1 MNEYPPDA
9 VPVVRVTVAVPRHDF
24 FLTATPAAEVYAVPY
39 VPAPHPGTPLAP
51 HGTADGGHPSA
62 SPAPTE
68 LERQALAW
76 DAARERARAVA
87 RTIER
92 EVGGHPDV
100 RTVWADGDTVHV
112 LLRLEPPFTRRPGW
126 CAYFGITASAECT
139 APHILAGEGSRDG
152 VRVTAAVQPAGPAA
166 VPGPAD
172 AGRPRPGAE
181 GTPGATRP
189 WVAEAPGRPAS
200 AAPGSLGGHEHHS
213 AGLGSLGVHEHIV
226 GRGGFGGLE
235 PPAGDFAGHGHPVGR
250 EEADDHEPP
259 AGRQEFGGHE
269 HPVGREDFGDHEHPA
284 EREDFLDHEH
294 PAERQDFGGR
304 AHPAPQGGFG
314 GSEDLDDDGTR
325 PDGQGDPAGPVF
337 REREHQ
343 DAYDPGLRDQEHQD
357 GTAPADDVD
366 PDGTGAGGR
375 PDRGAAGLGPWTELA
390 ASGVLPLAHLAGTG
404 HDEPD
409 DTGAGARP
417 DQSPWAGPEGQAG
430 PDDPASPRPAG
441 VMRPFL
447 LGGTAYDLALPYRDV
462 HGETWYFQ
470 GQRSFD
476 GMPLMSLDGRPERCS
491 LAHVAEYAGPLTPV
505 SEPVPEPAPDE
516 GDR

>member
-1 MNEYPPDA
+1 MQAALGGGGGARVNEYPSDA

-24 FLTATPAAEVYAVPY
+24 FLTAAPPTEVYAVPY
-39 VPAPHPGTPLAP
+39 VPVPHPGALAP

-68 LERQALAW
+68 LEQQALAW
-76 DAARERARAVA
+76 DAARERARTVA

-112 LLRLEPPFTRRPGW
+112 LLRLEPPFTRWPGW

-166 VPGPAD
+166 GRQPAD
-172 AGRPRPGAE
+172 AGGPRPGAE
-181 GTPGATRP
+181 GALGAAHPVVAGDAGPPDPG
-189 WVAEAPGRPAS
+189 
-200 AAPGSLGGHEHHS
+200 APGSFGGYEHRS
-213 AGLGSLGVHEHIV
+213 AGPGGLGVHEHV
-226 GRGGFGGLE
+226 AGRGGPGGHE
-235 PPAGDFAGHGHPVGR
+235 HPAER
-250 EEADDHEPP
+250 E
-259 AGRQEFGGHE
+259 EFGGHE
-269 HPVGREDFGDHEHPA
+269 HPAGRGEYGDHQRLAGREDFGG
-284 EREDFLDHEH
+284 RE
-294 PAERQDFGGR
+294 
-304 AHPAPQGGFG
+304 HPAPQGGHG
-314 GSEDLDDDGTR
+314 GSEDPDDSGTG
-325 PDGQGDPAGPVF
+325 PGAQGDPDDPEVRG
-337 REREHQ
+337 REHP
-343 DAYDPGLRDQEHQD
+343 DADDPGLRDQEHLD
-357 GTAPADDVD
+357 GTAHADEAD

-375 PDRGAAGLGPWTELA
+375 PERGGTGIGLWTELA

-409 DTGAGARP
+409 DTGAGTWP
-417 DQSPWAGPEGQAG
+417 DLGPWAGPEGQAR
-430 PDDPASPRPAG
+430 PDGPASPRPAG

-505 SEPVPEPAPDE
+505 SEPAPEPAPDE